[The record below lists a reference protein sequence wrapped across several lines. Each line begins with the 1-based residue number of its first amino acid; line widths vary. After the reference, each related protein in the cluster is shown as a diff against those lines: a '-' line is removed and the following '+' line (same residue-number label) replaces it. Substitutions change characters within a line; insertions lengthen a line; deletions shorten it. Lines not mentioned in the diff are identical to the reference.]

1 VKQIRQY
8 TLAAAVIL
16 MLSPVSG
23 LTVHAQGINRPA
35 SAPPKT
41 LLLNEDSL
49 IAAAT
54 TTSDTIVRP
63 GKSTTIAMLSS
74 MALPGAGQIYNGS
87 YWKAPVIWG
96 TGVYLW
102 SIYRGQNDLYQV
114 HKKAYTV
121 SITSQNAAG
130 DGRERQLRDF
140 YNRQRDSFGWYMA
153 IAYIVNVLDAYVD
166 ASLYGFEVSPNLQ
179 PKNDIQMIG
188 LQVRF

>member
-1 VKQIRQY
+1 
-8 TLAAAVIL
+8 
-16 MLSPVSG
+16 MLSPLTG
-23 LTVHAQGINRPA
+23 LTAHAQGSNRPA

-41 LLLNEDSL
+41 LLINEDSL

-54 TTSDTIVRP
+54 ATSDTIVRP
-63 GKSTTIAMLSS
+63 GKSTTTAMLSS
-74 MALPGAGQIYNGS
+74 MVIPGAGQIYNGS

-96 TGVYLW
+96 TGIYLW

-114 HKKAYTV
+114 HKKAYTA

-140 YNRQRDSFGWYMA
+140 YHRQRDSFGWYMA

-179 PKNDIQMIG
+179 PKNDIQWIG